1 MSISGRTCR
10 DESHLSPAYEV
21 VRGFASVLSVAP
33 LTYSVSRA
41 DVDLVVFCFDKPKDA
56 EASIWWGVVAG
67 DAAAMSLTAEQRQ
80 ALELIASRPRGCT
93 KGLLLAD
100 GFAADMLADL
110 VREGLA
116 TAHRG
121 AVRAGGRQIRV
132 ERYRITD
139 AGRKAIEG

>member
-1 MSISGRTCR
+1 
-10 DESHLSPAYEV
+10 
-21 VRGFASVLSVAP
+21 
-33 LTYSVSRA
+33 
-41 DVDLVVFCFDKPKDA
+41 
-56 EASIWWGVVAG
+56 
-67 DAAAMSLTAEQRQ
+67 MSLTAEQRQ

-110 VREGLA
+110 VSDGLA

-121 AVRAGGRQIRV
+121 AVRVGGRQIRV

-139 AGRKAIEG
+139 AGRKAIKGKRCDDRTFRRGLAGGLMPAHEQSIRPHA